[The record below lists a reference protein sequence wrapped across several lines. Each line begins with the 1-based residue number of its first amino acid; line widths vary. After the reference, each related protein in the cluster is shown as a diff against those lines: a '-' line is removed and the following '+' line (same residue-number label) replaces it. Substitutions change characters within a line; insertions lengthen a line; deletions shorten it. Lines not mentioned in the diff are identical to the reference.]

1 MCTWLQIMELQE
13 LEEEGKEDLTKRVA
27 EAPRMHHKLAALTD
41 LDKDQSWVPAGA
53 GADIDLSLLTSCLL
67 PLDQVAEP
75 DEVWQYD
82 VLFAEVKAEL
92 SNEEEGAD
100 VSKEGECGL

>member
-1 MCTWLQIMELQE
+1 MLQ
-13 LEEEGKEDLTKRVA
+13 VA

-67 PLDQVAEP
+67 PLDQVRIHEQPMA
-75 DEVWQYD
+75 D
-82 VLFAEVKAEL
+82 
-92 SNEEEGAD
+92 GAAAL
-100 VSKEGECGL
+100 VTVQAMVGRI

>member
-1 MCTWLQIMELQE
+1 MFH
-13 LEEEGKEDLTKRVA
+13 RY
-27 EAPRMHHKLAALTD
+27 P
-41 LDKDQSWVPAGA
+41 S
-53 GADIDLSLLTSCLL
+53 LSFAFSSL
-67 PLDQVAEP
+67 QVAEP